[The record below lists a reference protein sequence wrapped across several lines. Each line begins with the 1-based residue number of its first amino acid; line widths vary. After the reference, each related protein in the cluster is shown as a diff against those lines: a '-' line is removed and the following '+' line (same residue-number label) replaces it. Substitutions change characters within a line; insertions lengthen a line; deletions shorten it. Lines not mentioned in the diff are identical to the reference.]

1 MEVHLSSV
9 AGNQIQGGLQGP
21 LDLVIW
27 KSLAEFKESK
37 RQKPNRSRLWEMS
50 GRWDMEAVNTN
61 NPYWDVK
68 RRRTIEFSLL
78 LSFVFTIFIILYN
91 IFCWFS
97 LLYLCFSFLKT
108 GIEGGNQPC
117 LVQAVQYTGYLEIFF
132 NGLMNEPMLN

>member
-9 AGNQIQGGLQGP
+9 AGNQTQGGLQSP

-61 NPYWDVK
+61 NTYWDVK

-78 LSFVFTIFIILYN
+78 LSFVFTIIFIILYN
-91 IFCWFS
+91 IFLLIFSSLSVS
-97 LLYLCFSFLKT
+97 LLSQNWNRGREPTLSCPGCAVYRIL
-108 GIEGGNQPC
+108 GN
-117 LVQAVQYTGYLEIFF
+117 IF
-132 NGLMNEPMLN
+132 